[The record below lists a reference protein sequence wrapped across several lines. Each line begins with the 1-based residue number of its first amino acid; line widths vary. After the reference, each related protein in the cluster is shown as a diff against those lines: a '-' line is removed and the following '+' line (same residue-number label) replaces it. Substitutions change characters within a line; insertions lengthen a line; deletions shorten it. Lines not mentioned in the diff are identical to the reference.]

1 MSGAV
6 DVLRFLL
13 SFAFVIALMWGAAR
27 IMRKQ
32 VAGRGT
38 GALEVLARQAV
49 GRGSAVAVVRVGE
62 QALVVGITEQHVSLL
77 AETDLALVESLNSAP
92 APAAQVAA
100 TPRGGGR
107 RRRGATG
114 APSVQGTQASSV
126 GESDTDTTPTGKTIP
141 GTGTTAL
148 HGSIL
153 APSTWRQAVDVLRER
168 TVRKG

>member
-27 IMRKQ
+27 YMRKQ

-38 GALEVLARQAV
+38 GALEVLSRQAV

-62 QALVVGITEQHVSLL
+62 QALVVGITEQQVSLL
-77 AETDLALVESLNSAP
+77 AETDLAIVESLTAAP
-92 APAAQVAA
+92 TLAAPPAVA
-100 TPRGGGR
+100 PRGAGR
-107 RRRGATG
+107 RRRGA
-114 APSVQGTQASSV
+114 APALDSSRPAT
-126 GESDTDTTPTGKTIP
+126 TDETATAD
-141 GTGTTAL
+141 GTTAL